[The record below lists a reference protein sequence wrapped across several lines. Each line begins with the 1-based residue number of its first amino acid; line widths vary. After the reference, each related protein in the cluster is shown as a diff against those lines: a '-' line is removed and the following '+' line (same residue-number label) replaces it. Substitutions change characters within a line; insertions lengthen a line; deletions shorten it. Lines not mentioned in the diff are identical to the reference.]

1 MATPGDLEDR
11 RMMTMAKRILAPI
24 DPRDPGGQIVQVL
37 GALARDSGA
46 TLRLLRVMPVPER
59 VVDPHGWTV
68 AYADQEMERLT
79 AVGRDDLQR
88 LEDELGDI
96 TVESVV
102 RFGKPVEEILLEA
115 EAFDADLIALSG
127 AARGRLRRFF
137 ARGVADGVVDRA
149 LVPTLVLRG

>member
-1 MATPGDLEDR
+1 
-11 RMMTMAKRILAPI
+11 
-24 DPRDPGGQIVQVL
+24 VQVL

-46 TLRLLRVMPVPER
+46 ALRLLRVMPVPER
-59 VVDPHGWTV
+59 VAHPHGRTV

-79 AVGRDDLQR
+79 AAGRDDLQR

-102 RFGKPVEEILLEA
+102 RFGEPVEDILLEA
-115 EAFDADLIALSG
+115 EAFDADLIALSS
-127 AARGRLRRFF
+127 AARGRLRRFL
-137 ARGVADGVVDRA
+137 ARGVADGVADRA